1 MPIYAEI
8 AITHPITGI
17 RRIIK
22 RVAIAEII
30 ILIPCGNLLRLMKYQ
45 NPSDKLANSDERLL
59 ESGSN
64 STRISTKPWTTKY
77 SAKNTT
83 NLIINDRNTKPNK
96 VFNALIRIPN
106 IVALL

>member
-30 ILIPCGNLLRLMKYQ
+30 ILITVVIY
-45 NPSDKLANSDERLL
+45 
-59 ESGSN
+59 SG
-64 STRISTKPWTTKY
+64 
-77 SAKNTT
+77 
-83 NLIINDRNTKPNK
+83 
-96 VFNALIRIPN
+96 
-106 IVALL
+106 

>member
-22 RVAIAEII
+22 RVAIEEII

-59 ESGSN
+59 ESGS
-64 STRISTKPWTTKY
+64 K
-77 SAKNTT
+77 
-83 NLIINDRNTKPNK
+83 D
-96 VFNALIRIPN
+96 FNEALDYKIQRKEYDEFN
-106 IVALL
+106 NQ